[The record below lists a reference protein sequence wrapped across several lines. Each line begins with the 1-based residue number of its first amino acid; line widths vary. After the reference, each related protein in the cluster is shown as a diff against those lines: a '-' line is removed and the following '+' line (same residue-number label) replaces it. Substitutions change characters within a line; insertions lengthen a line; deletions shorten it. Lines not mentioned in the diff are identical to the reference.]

1 MGPTLKSPHVRKR
14 RAHARAK
21 QSRQLD
27 PRAAQAATATGMDS
41 DALCQ
46 SAGIDLNLLSEPGAQ
61 FSPDVTAALWQRA
74 VQASLDPALGL
85 RVSRFV
91 SPTAFHALGYTLVAS
106 GSLREVFERIV
117 RYRSMA
123 EDSLE
128 LDFRTVGERYEF
140 RFGTPPSCQS
150 PVHELLDAFA
160 AIYVRTCRNRL
171 GRGYAPLAVH
181 LQRPAPDDPRP
192 GTTCFA
198 HRSCLRRRRTCW
210 SLTVIN
216 STATDDGPV
225 QLNGRGIP
233 RGSVTVLIWEQ
244 RVRSAIETLLPDGEP
259 TVRSIAE
266 ALHLSPRNLQR
277 HLADEGCCYDLLLNQ
292 CRQNTALL
300 HMNDQQSSLSEIAYL
315 LGFSDTDCLSRAFK
329 RWTGLTPEQY
339 RSSVVR

>member
-1 MGPTLKSPHVRKR
+1 MRPYRHEPDAEVTSCQEEACACPSQAVSPAGPPALRK
-14 RAHARAK
+14 
-21 QSRQLD
+21 QL
-27 PRAAQAATATGMDS
+27 TALGMDS

-46 SAGIDLNLLSEPGAQ
+46 SAGIDLNRLSEANAQ
-61 FSPDVTAALWQRA
+61 FSPDVTATLWQRA

-140 RFGTPPSCQS
+140 RFGTPSSCQS

-181 LQRPAPDDPRP
+181 LQRPAPEDPQP
-192 GTTCFA
+192 WHDLF
-198 HRSCLRRRRTCW
+198 
-210 SLTVIN
+210 SLAGHVCG
-216 STATDDGPV
+216 A
-225 QLNGRGIP
+225 
-233 RGSVTVLIWEQ
+233 
-244 RVRSAIETLLPDGEP
+244 GE
-259 TVRSIAE
+259 
-266 ALHLSPRNLQR
+266 
-277 HLADEGCCYDLLLNQ
+277 LAG
-292 CRQNTALL
+292 
-300 HMNDQQSSLSEIAYL
+300 
-315 LGFSDTDCLSRAFK
+315 
-329 RWTGLTPEQY
+329 
-339 RSSVVR
+339 V